1 MPDRLTVGLAAALT
15 RTVSADDVDAFGR
28 ATGDTNPAHFD
39 DAFARRCRFRARVA
53 HGMLVAGHVSAVLGT
68 VLPGP
73 GTIYLSQTLSFRA
86 PVYVG
91 DTITTT
97 ATIVHIRED
106 KPVVTLRTTC
116 TNQDGTLVIDG
127 EAVVLAPRNPS

>member
-1 MPDRLTVGLAAALT
+1 MADRLTVGLTAALT

-39 DAFARRCRFRARVA
+39 EEFAQRCRFRGRVA
-53 HGMLVAGHVSAVLGT
+53 HGILVAGHVSAVLGT
-68 VLPGP
+68 VLPGR
-73 GTIYLSQTLSFRA
+73 GTIYLNQTLSFRA

-106 KPVVTLRTTC
+106 KPIVTLRTTC
-116 TNQDGTLVIDG
+116 TNQDGTLVIEG
-127 EAVVLAPRNPS
+127 EAVVLAPPNPS

>member
-1 MPDRLTVGLAAALT
+1 MADRLTVGLTAALT

-39 DAFARRCRFRARVA
+39 EEFARRCRFRGRVA
-53 HGMLVAGHVSAVLGT
+53 HGILVAGHVSAVLGT
-68 VLPGP
+68 VLPGR
-73 GTIYLSQTLSFRA
+73 GTIYLNQTLSFRA

-106 KPVVTLRTTC
+106 KPIVTLRTTC
-116 TNQDGTLVIDG
+116 TNQDGTLVIEG
-127 EAVVLAPRNPS
+127 EAVVLAPPNPS